1 MSFCFRLFTIAF
13 LTAIAVLT
21 TPSGASAAG
30 SGAISAT
37 VLDGRSIPVAGA
49 TVTLSGPHSEITTT
63 ASDGTFAFS
72 ALAPGLYAIFI
83 ARSGFVS
90 STAADIVVGGSMVTL
105 SVRLQPSSFSSLT
118 EIGRISTSSTVQMN
132 MSTAAIAS
140 VSGSSLLDKGQT
152 QITKALNE
160 IPGIIGSVQP
170 FNGSSGWNTA
180 AEGTPVEPQIRGA
193 LPYETETLIDGHPV
207 QVGRNGSFN
216 VSFLSS
222 YMLQT
227 LEVVKGPG
235 ALAPNID
242 YAIGGTL
249 NYRTLEPTL
258 KNVASI
264 DYGADSFGG
273 QSTNIRSTG
282 TTAGGRLSYAFDYA
296 LDGSPGAL
304 RNYPGL
310 MPYIQGNGT
319 TQLINGQAT
328 CLDGAANCP
337 YAYLSGNPAYQS
349 SYSIVSPLLG
359 CCAPMNSDYFNRGE
373 LGKIRFN
380 FSQQTA
386 LTVSYLAGQARANNL
401 GTFAFSDNT
410 TFFAPPAGYVGS
422 IAPGPI
428 DTCCENVTSIGY
440 DFDNQTLFQAELR
453 TAVGGD
459 TLLARYYKTSLY
471 DFNTR
476 NQDGPPGTQN
486 FNLNLYG
493 GGIAV
498 GGGPPY
504 AYPNYN
510 ATAAL
515 VTLVDQNVEYLDSDR
530 LAGFSVE
537 YDHPVAENMYTVSI
551 DQYRSTSSSTVGFGT
566 QDVSSILVP
575 AGSGQSFRTLLAR
588 GQFAFN
594 SKLNATLSNYYVYYT
609 SHYSQTGDGNFI
621 DSSHSFDGPRAA
633 VEWRPARDVSWR
645 FSAGS
650 SIAPP
655 YANLLSNPSG
665 PPIGNNGGF
674 NDTYYTQTINSGDV
688 RPETAFGYDLGID
701 RRLANYVLAS
711 ADLYETTLHD
721 QFLQTTTLGGAYNA
735 RPLFIQQ
742 TANLGHSRYEGVEV
756 KVARTP
762 PAGFGFL
769 ASGSLIRA
777 YAYDLPSGFY
787 DSGAGPNTVN
797 LGILANENFMPS
809 GLGYNGL
816 SAARVPYAQGYGEL
830 TYVSHGGARFVAG
843 LTYFGSN
850 NGFNE
855 PAFEVLSASVRL
867 PLGKQTTLLLSGDN
881 LTGAYDK
888 PYVGLFDGMGVPL
901 VNGLLGQVTSG
912 EYGPATFRLTIHYD
926 FGARVAR

>member
-1 MSFCFRLFTIAF
+1 MSLRFREF
-13 LTAIAVLT
+13 AIAALLVIGMLT
-21 TPSGASAAG
+21 SASAARAAG
-30 SGAISAT
+30 TGAITAT
-37 VLDGRSIPVAGA
+37 VLDASSKPIAGA
-49 TVTLSGPHSEITTT
+49 RVNLSGPQVAATTSR
-63 ASDGTFAFS
+63 ADGTFAFTGLS
-72 ALAPGLYAIFI
+72 PGLYSIFV
-83 ARSGFVS
+83 ARSGFAPA
-90 STAADIVVGGSMVTL
+90 TLGDVVVTGGPVTL
-105 SVRLQPSSFSSLT
+105 AVRLQPASFSSLA
-118 EIGRISTSSTVQMN
+118 EIGRVSTSSTATVQMN
-132 MSTAAIAS
+132 TSTAAIAT
-140 VSGSSLLDKGQT
+140 VTGASLLDKGQT

-160 IPGIIGSVQP
+160 IPGIVGSVQP
-170 FNGSSGWNTA
+170 FSPSQGWNTA
-180 AEGTPVEPQIRGA
+180 AAGTPVEPQIRGA

-216 VSFLSS
+216 VSFLST
-222 YMLQT
+222 YMLQS

-258 KNVASI
+258 KQVASI
-264 DYGADSFGG
+264 DFGIDNFGG
-273 QSTNIRSTG
+273 QTTNLRATG
-282 TTAGGRLSYAFDYA
+282 TTAGGRISYAFDYA

-304 RNYPGL
+304 HNYPGL

-319 TQLINGQAT
+319 TQLINGQPT
-328 CLDGAANCP
+328 CLDGASNCP
-337 YAYLSGNPAYQS
+337 YAYLPGNPAYQS
-349 SYSIVSPLLG
+349 SYSIVAPLLG
-359 CCAPMNSDYFNRGE
+359 CCSPVNSDFFNRDE
-373 LGKIRFN
+373 FGKIRYN

-410 TFFAPPAGYVGS
+410 TFFAPPAGYTGS

-453 TAVGGD
+453 TALGRD
-459 TLLARYYKTSLY
+459 TILARYYKTSLY

-476 NQDGPPGTQN
+476 NQSGPPGTQS

-498 GGGPPY
+498 GQPDAAGNY
-504 AYPNYN
+504 QYPNYSN
-510 ATAAL
+510 TPAL
-515 VTLVDQNVEYLDSDR
+515 VTFVDQNVEYLDSDR
-530 LAGFSVE
+530 LAGYSVE
-537 YDHPVAENMYTVSI
+537 YDHPVAENMYTVSV

-566 QDVSSILVP
+566 QDVSSVLVP

-588 GQFAFN
+588 GQFTLN
-594 SKLNATLSNYYVYYT
+594 SHLHATLSNYYISYD
-609 SHYSQTGDGNFI
+609 SHYSQTGDGNFV
-621 DSSHSFDGPRAA
+621 DSTHAFDGPRAA
-633 VEWRPARDVSWR
+633 LEWRPARDVSWR
-645 FSAGS
+645 FSTGS

-674 NDTYYTQTINSGDV
+674 NDTYFTETVNSGDV

-701 RRLANYVLAS
+701 QRFRGFVLAS
-711 ADLYETTLHD
+711 ADIYETTLHD
-721 QFLQTTTLGGAYNA
+721 QFLQTTTLGGMYNN

-742 TANLGHSRYEGVEV
+742 TANLGHSRYEGVEL
-756 KVARTP
+756 KLARTP
-762 PAGFGFL
+762 PAGLGFL
-769 ASGSLIRA
+769 ISGSLMRA
-777 YAYDLPSGFY
+777 YAYDLPPGFY
-787 DSGAGPNTVN
+787 DSGAGTDTVN

-809 GLGYNGL
+809 GLGFNGL

-830 TYVSHGGARFVAG
+830 TYGTRGGAHFVAG
-843 LTYFGSN
+843 VTYFGNN

-855 PAFEVLSASVRL
+855 PAFEVLSASIHL
-867 PLGKQTTLLLSGDN
+867 PLGKKTSLQLSGDN

-888 PYVGLFDGMGVPL
+888 PFVGLFSGIGVPL
-901 VNGLLGQVTSG
+901 ANGLLGQVTSG
-912 EYGPATFRLTIHYD
+912 QYGPATFRLTVHHD
-926 FGARVAR
+926 M